1 MTDKKMAGAKAS
13 PQVQP
18 IIRNHSGIEA
28 HGTQFLDLR
37 KSKSERLRVHVRSYR
52 GSMFIDLR
60 AWYVGEDGE
69 YRPSGKGVTLQPDQV
84 PEITRALFLAGQSF
98 DPKEVG

>member
-1 MTDKKMAGAKAS
+1 MTNKKMADPKAS
-13 PQVQP
+13 
-18 IIRNHSGIEA
+18 HETTTLKHDHTAKES

-52 GSMFIDLR
+52 GRVFIDLR